1 MKKEILFYLIAL
13 LGNILANY
21 STHFILIKCVTC
33 YPLLLFYVY
42 GYRDSLGDI
51 SIRKYIAFKITAV
64 IQFITISSFYNV
76 KSPLLMYV
84 ALFCFFFIL
93 ISVLI
98 EFYLYN
104 KSSDSFYIKI
114 IKRQTF
120 VVLITGVSYVNMI
133 FS

>member
-42 GYRDSLGDI
+42 GYRDILGDI

-76 KSPLLMYV
+76 KSPLLMNV